1 MSAEPPRPPAAPIVN
16 SYWVLGYPV
25 IAGEYPG
32 SPNKED
38 ARRKLR
44 ALLRAGVTVWVDLTE
59 ENELVP
65 YEELLRREAKQLDIA
80 VTYLRLPIVDVA
92 VPGPTRMAEILDTI
106 EGAVRLNRTVY
117 VHCWGGAG
125 RTGTVIACYL
135 VSHGQTA
142 ATAVRTVASLF
153 AQMSPAKILRH
164 PEGSPQTT
172 EQRDFVRWWADVL
185 PTRALTPVPAA
196 VIEQARRPYIRGC
209 ILGGAVGDALGAP
222 VEFLTLSAI
231 QAQYG
236 PQGIANL
243 VPSYGR
249 VGAITDDTQM
259 TMFTAEGLLRG
270 IARAHDRGNC
280 YAPGIVY
287 GAYLR
292 WLMTQGEPGP
302 TPPFFATSRG
312 WLVDVHELHAR
323 RAPGNT
329 CLAALKSGE
338 MGSRDEPLNDSKGC
352 GGVMRAAPVGL
363 VDAVDHFELGCEIAA
378 LTHGHPTGYL
388 TAGALGLLIRLIVAE
403 RMTLDAAIVRVLE
416 RLAAEPRH
424 EETTNAIRAAVR
436 LSAKGPG
443 TAKRVAELGEGW
455 IAEEALAIALYSALC
470 AGDDFAAGV
479 KLAVNHSGDSDS
491 TGAIAG
497 NLLGA
502 MLGEQAIPEQWLA
515 TLELRAELEALA
527 NDVFTE
533 YRADKAWLKRYPRV

>member
-1 MSAEPPRPPAAPIVN
+1 MPTGSTAPIVD
-16 SYWVLGYPV
+16 SYWVPGYTIV
-25 IAGEYPG
+25 AGKYPG
-32 SPNKED
+32 SPNEEE

-44 ALLRAGVTVWVDLTE
+44 ALLGAGVTVWVDLAE
-59 ENELVP
+59 ENELVA
-65 YEELLRREAKQLDIA
+65 YEELLRREATRLEIA
-80 VTYLRLPIVDVA
+80 VTYLRLPIVDVS
-92 VPGPTRMAEILDTI
+92 VPNSTRMAEILDTL

-125 RTGTVIACYL
+125 RTGTVVACYL

-142 ATAVRTVASLF
+142 DTALRTVASLF

-185 PTRALTPVPAA
+185 PTRALTPVPAS
-196 VIEQARRPYIRGC
+196 VIEQARRPYISGC

-222 VEFLTLSAI
+222 IEFLTLSAI
-231 QAQYG
+231 RAQYG
-236 PQGIANL
+236 PQGVADL
-243 VPSYGR
+243 APAYGR

-280 YAPGIVY
+280 YALGVVY

-292 WLMTQGEPGP
+292 WLITQGEPGP

-338 MGSRDEPLNDSKGC
+338 MGSRDKPLNESKGC

-403 RMTLDAAIVRVLE
+403 RMALDAAIVRVLE
-416 RLAAEPRH
+416 VLTAEPHH

-443 TAKRVAELGEGW
+443 TAERVEELGEGW
-455 IAEEALAIALYSALC
+455 IAEEALGIALYCALC

-497 NLLGA
+497 NILGA
-502 MLGEQAIPEQWLA
+502 ILGERAIPEHWLA
-515 TLELRAELEALA
+515 KLELRAELEALA
-527 NDVFTE
+527 NDVFTGH
-533 YRADKAWLKRYPRV
+533 RADKAWLRRYPTV